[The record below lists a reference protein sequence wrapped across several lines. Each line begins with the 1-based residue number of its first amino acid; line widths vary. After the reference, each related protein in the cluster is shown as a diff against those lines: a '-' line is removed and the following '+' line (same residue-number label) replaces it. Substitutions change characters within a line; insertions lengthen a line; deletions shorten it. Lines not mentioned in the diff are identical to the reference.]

1 MCSRLR
7 TGQVGHNRFQQLA
20 LLTAVQHNPTLF
32 QQSVEAIIGV
42 SFVVEE
48 DGTTSDVR
56 VVKAYSHPLFDD
68 AVIAAAKTWKF
79 KPATL
84 EGKPIRVR
92 RLVRVPFRLRTQ

>member
-1 MCSRLR
+1 VLPEDA
-7 TGQVGHNRFQQLA
+7 TPPVA
-20 LLTAVQHNPTLF
+20 LEKAMPAYPEEARK
-32 QQSVEAIIGV
+32 QSVEAIIGV